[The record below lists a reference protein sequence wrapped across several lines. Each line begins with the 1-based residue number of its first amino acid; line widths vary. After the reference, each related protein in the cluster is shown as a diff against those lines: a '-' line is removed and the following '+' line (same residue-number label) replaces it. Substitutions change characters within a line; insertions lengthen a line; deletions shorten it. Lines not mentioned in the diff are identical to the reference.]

1 MVPSTTASG
10 VKPGKQEANNGTE
23 ERLPKWVL
31 ASLFVHGVLITVLFS
46 TSFWP
51 PINREPPPSYVV
63 DLVGGERIGGRNSGT
78 SIVSESKKKPV
89 PAERPPPAKTVSSAK
104 SVEPLEKKSVE
115 PIEKKRRKAEK
126 TPEKAPEKTLKVERE
141 KIKSKPGEEVAVAK
155 PKMQAKQEKQKTEA
169 VAKPVTK
176 EAQDDA
182 TSDEE
187 ALEKVRERVIQ
198 AAIERARSR
207 AAVRAQGSPTIASNA
222 KSDDGD
228 PLSAGSGEGLG
239 AQSLGKGGVGG
250 EGVLK
255 SVEYIRYV
263 NYMQATLKG
272 NWAWAGPQRSLKAL
286 VRFSVK
292 ENGEIVGVKI
302 VQSSG
307 DPLYDESVIR
317 AVKKSSPLTAPPEN
331 HRKDF
336 ADVEYSFQP
345 GQVG

>member
-1 MVPSTTASG
+1 MAGSTPASG
-10 VKPGKQEANNGTE
+10 VKPSREEAPDSSE
-23 ERLPKWVL
+23 ERLPKWVFI
-31 ASLFVHGVLITVLFS
+31 SLLVHGILIVILLS

-51 PINREPPPSYVV
+51 SRKREPPPSYVV
-63 DLVGGERIGGRNSGT
+63 DLVGGERIGAKNLGT
-78 SIVSESKKKPV
+78 KLVPESKAKSLQ
-89 PAERPPPAKTVSSAK
+89 AEPPSPAKPAPLATPP
-104 SVEPLEKKSVE
+104 EPEKKQ
-115 PIEKKRRKAEK
+115 KAEK
-126 TPEKAPEKTLKVERE
+126 SPKPEKVEKFKA
-141 KIKSKPGEEVAVAK
+141 KPTEEVALDKQKVKAKQVEPKAEVAAK
-155 PKMQAKQEKQKTEA
+155 PLS
-169 VAKPVTK
+169 K
-176 EAQDDA
+176 EAKDAA
-182 TSDEE
+182 TSDEDS
-187 ALEKVRERVIQ
+187 LEKVRERVIQ

-207 AAVRAQGSPTIASNA
+207 APAAQGSPSAIGNT
-222 KSDDGD
+222 KGE

-272 NWAWAGPQRSLKAL
+272 NWAWAGPKRSLKAL
-286 VRFSVK
+286 VRFGVK

-302 VQSSG
+302 IQSSG

-317 AVKKSSPLTAPPEN
+317 AVKKSSPLTAPPED

-345 GQVG
+345 DQVG

>member
-1 MVPSTTASG
+1 MAGSTSASG
-10 VKPGKQEANNGTE
+10 VKPSSQEAPHPTE

-31 ASLFVHGVLITVLFS
+31 VSLLVHGILIVVLLS

-51 PINREPPPSYVV
+51 STKREPPPSYVV
-63 DLVGGERIGGRNSGT
+63 DLVGGERIGGKNLGT
-78 SIVSESKKKPV
+78 KLVPESKTKSAQ
-89 PAERPPPAKTVSSAK
+89 AEPPPAAK
-104 SVEPLEKKSVE
+104 SAPVAPPAEPVEKK
-115 PIEKKRRKAEK
+115 PAKAEK
-126 TPEKAPEKTLKVERE
+126 AKAEKVE
-141 KIKSKPGEEVAVAK
+141 KIKAK
-155 PKMQAKQEKQKTEA
+155 PAEGIALDKQKIKAKQEEKKTEVAAKPSPKEAKDA
-169 VAKPVTK
+169 VASN
-176 EAQDDA
+176 ED
-182 TSDEE
+182 S
-187 ALEKVRERVIQ
+187 LEKVRERVIQ

-207 AAVRAQGSPTIASNA
+207 AATAQGSPSAATTTKAD
-222 KSDDGD
+222 KGE
-228 PLSAGSGEGLG
+228 PFSAGSGEGLG

-272 NWAWAGPQRSLKAL
+272 NWAWAGPKRSLKAL
-286 VRFSVK
+286 VRFGVK
-292 ENGEIVGVKI
+292 ENGEIIGVKI

-307 DPLYDESVIR
+307 DPTYDESVIR

-345 GQVG
+345 DQVG